1 MAKAADELPPTER
14 VKRIAEIFSH
24 FRNPDKETVLTPWR
38 VVNLHLSNMVGG
50 YCFLN
55 EQFDSQ
61 EVLEEPRLVDQG
73 QVTED
78 IFLNPEARILEM
90 NSKSGLYPLYMAYS
104 LYAMKLPGP
113 EDKLPLE
120 QTQALW
126 QEIVEQQIFV
136 LCKTRMAESIT
147 RRTLV
152 GYQDWTVNTTYIP
165 HLLERMENDPQR
177 LAKKLQRTDTW
188 GKEGQ
193 PMKFDAIVGNPPY
206 QEMDGGGK
214 GYSAKPVYNY
224 FVGEAKA
231 IEPHYISMI
240 TPSRWFSGGKGLDDF
255 RAEMLQDKHL
265 RKIVDYA
272 DNEALFSNVSI
283 VGGVNYFLWDS
294 SYNGDCEVTSIRGEN
309 AVTLNRDL
317 SEYDIFIRNNNA
329 LQLIRRMEA
338 SGDRKMDDV
347 VYPRNVF
354 GISSDLRG
362 QDNKDE
368 KHQLALFSSQK
379 SNSMAM
385 SYISGDEV
393 QKQHEL
399 IGKYKVIMGKVVP
412 RGGEVG
418 VDPSVGYRVTSTLQ
432 VLSPG
437 SVFTDSYLL
446 LAAFDSKA
454 EAIHFA
460 EYMCLKFPRFLLHET
475 YSSMNISKQN
485 FRFVPF
491 LDYSKEWTD
500 KELFK
505 RYGCNEE
512 EISMIESIIRP
523 MEYVFHE

>member
-1 MAKAADELPPTER
+1 M
-14 VKRIAEIFSH
+14 KRIAEIFSH

-55 EQFDSQ
+55 EQFDPQ

-126 QEIVEQQIFV
+126 QETVEQQIFV

-329 LQLIRRMEA
+329 LQLIRRMEE

-446 LAAFDSKA
+446 LAAFDSKT

-523 MEYVFHE
+523 VDYVFHE

>member
-1 MAKAADELPPTER
+1 
-14 VKRIAEIFSH
+14 
-24 FRNPDKETVLTPWR
+24 
-38 VVNLHLSNMVGG
+38 
-50 YCFLN
+50 
-55 EQFDSQ
+55 
-61 EVLEEPRLVDQG
+61 
-73 QVTED
+73 
-78 IFLNPEARILEM
+78 
-90 NSKSGLYPLYMAYS
+90 
-104 LYAMKLPGP
+104 
-113 EDKLPLE
+113 
-120 QTQALW
+120 
-126 QEIVEQQIFV
+126 
-136 LCKTRMAESIT
+136 
-147 RRTLV
+147 
-152 GYQDWTVNTTYIP
+152 
-165 HLLERMENDPQR
+165 
-177 LAKKLQRTDTW
+177 
-188 GKEGQ
+188 
-193 PMKFDAIVGNPPY
+193 MKFDAIVGNPPY

-338 SGDRKMDDV
+338 SSDRKMDDV

-368 KHQLALFSSQK
+368 KHQIALFSSQK

-432 VLSPG
+432 VLSPC

-491 LDYSKEWTD
+491 LDCSKEWTD
-500 KELFK
+500 KELFE